1 MDTSA
6 TRILVTEGTGNFKE
20 STYYP
25 STLKAKE
32 VRVRSRM
39 TGVCRS
45 DIDMMTGEF
54 SLLPIDMSGH
64 EGLGE
69 VIGLGSDVHD
79 VEIGDYVATRG
90 EPAYADEYNAQHY
103 VQVPELNPRYIVEPV
118 ACGIN
123 IGNSIGLGSTL
134 IVGTGFLATVIAQ
147 WLSQPEGYTF
157 TLESFKE
164 RDEPDLVG
172 NSNLELLKDYGYEP
186 YESLAEINDTYDN
199 VVILKPVNWQT
210 AIDLVKENG
219 RLIIGSPLIRSSI
232 DFSEALWKNISI
244 HCPSPRD
251 TKFDVCMHQAV
262 DMIEHGELE
271 VDTFWT
277 RGYNRETEWKQ
288 AFADGANRPE
298 HYSRGYIEWD

>member
-1 MDTSA
+1 MDTQA
-6 TRILVTEGTGNFKE
+6 TRVLVTDGTGSFNE
-20 STYYP
+20 STYQIKP
-25 STLKAKE
+25 LGANEIRVKA
-32 VRVRSRM
+32 VM

-45 DIDMMTGEF
+45 DIDMMLGEF

-103 VQVPELNPRYIVEPV
+103 VQVPELHPRYIVEPV

-147 WLSQPEGYTF
+147 WLSQPEGFTF

-199 VVILKPVNWQT
+199 VVILKPVNWRT

-219 RLIIGSPLIRSSI
+219 RLIIGSPILQSTL
-232 DFSEALWKNISI
+232 DFSEALWKNVTI

-251 TKFDVCMHQAV
+251 KNFNTYMDQAV
-262 DMIEHGELE
+262 DMIECGKLD
-271 VDTFWT
+271 VDSFWT
-277 RGYNRETEWKQ
+277 QGYNRETEWKQ
-288 AFADGANRPE
+288 AFADGVNRPQN
-298 HYSRGYIEWD
+298 YTRGYIEWD

>member
-45 DIDMMTGEF
+45 DIDMMTGDF
-54 SLLPIDMSGH
+54 PLLAKEMMGH

-69 VIGLGSDVHD
+69 VVEVGSAVDDV
-79 VEIGDYVATRG
+79 VIGDYVATRG

-103 VQVPELNPRYIVEPV
+103 VKVPELNPRYIIEPV
-118 ACGIN
+118 ACAIN
-123 IGNSIGLGSTL
+123 VGNSIGLGSTV
-134 IVGTGFLATVIAQ
+134 IIGTGFLATVIAQ
-147 WLSQPEGYTF
+147 WLTQQQGFNIMGTF
-157 TLESFKE
+157 ETREL
-164 RDEPDLVG
+164 PDIVG
-172 NSNLELLKDYGYEP
+172 NSNIELLDTWGYEP
-186 YESLAEINDTYDN
+186 YEDLEDLEDTYDN
-199 VVILKPVNWQT
+199 VVILKPVDWQT
-210 AIDLVKENG
+210 VIGLTNDNG
-219 RLIIGSPLIRSSI
+219 KIIVGSPIIPSTI
-232 DFSEALWKNISI
+232 DFSEALWKNITM

-251 TKFDVCMHQAV
+251 EHFNRCMQEAV
-262 DMIEHGELE
+262 DMIELEELE

-277 RGYNRETEWKQ
+277 KGYNRETEWKQ
-288 AFADGANRPE
+288 AFADGVNRPE
-298 HYSRGYIEWD
+298 NYSRGYIEWD